1 MDSKEMKI
9 LHVIDEAGKHITI
22 PVVNNEFKNE
32 SSNIDMSKYKFDLDW
47 YLSHGYKLLDDII
60 KNIEN
65 HK

>member
-32 SSNIDMSKYKFDLDW
+32 SSNIDMSKYN
-47 YLSHGYKLLDDII
+47 LLVELIS
-60 KNIEN
+60 
-65 HK
+65 